1 MNIVTKNT
9 VLHSENLKKLFRTSL
24 LSIATTSA
32 IYFSFSYEI
41 AILKNVKFRI
51 SGLSGGKTWQISQT
65 QSRVHDD
72 IGQDSLEWIA
82 PISHSLG
89 TTYLIDPKSA
99 EGLKGILGLLTV
111 EMLKKLARR
120 KGMDIGEFKAFLK
133 DAKSSPLR
141 NPILNARYR
150 ILSLDPEKAKQWID
164 EEAEQELLKWSLL
177 PPSISLTR
185 KELSLNLNLSMLD
198 FESFKAL
205 VALGLYLSKKTQ
217 SVD

>member
-1 MNIVTKNT
+1 
-9 VLHSENLKKLFRTSL
+9 
-24 LSIATTSA
+24 
-32 IYFSFSYEI
+32 
-41 AILKNVKFRI
+41 
-51 SGLSGGKTWQISQT
+51 
-65 QSRVHDD
+65 
-72 IGQDSLEWIA
+72 
-82 PISHSLG
+82 
-89 TTYLIDPKSA
+89 
-99 EGLKGILGLLTV
+99 
-111 EMLKKLARR
+111 
-120 KGMDIGEFKAFLK
+120 MDIGEFKAFLK